1 MPPTEAETDAQN
13 NWERVRKAVSSLR
26 KWAQAI
32 LMNFKFSKFESEEC
46 CVAACEQRVQIAA

>member
-32 LMNFKFSKFESEEC
+32 LMNFKFSKFGQK
-46 CVAACEQRVQIAA
+46 VAKPTARHERAK